1 MGGGFGHARRRSCGR
16 AQARV
21 PYHIARE
28 ATLRWSVEQ
37 RDRAL
42 PQESAPGGRV
52 VSRVANEAIIAAFQV
67 AFVGCQLQD
76 YKGWKRVAG
85 LPATSNKP
93 NDFIALKF
101 KLRDAERAEGE
112 AANILSTM
120 GGGGSDGGGAAGSGG
135 GAAGSGGGAP
145 GGGDG
150 GGSGGGG
157 SSDCS
162 DEYIR
167 SSICKKAPARNAG
180 KRKRVK

>member
-1 MGGGFGHARRRSCGR
+1 M
-16 AQARV
+16 
-21 PYHIARE
+21 
-28 ATLRWSVEQ
+28 
-37 RDRAL
+37 
-42 PQESAPGGRV
+42 
-52 VSRVANEAIIAAFQV
+52 SRVANEAIIAAFQV

-76 YKGWKRVAG
+76 YKRGKRVAG

-135 GAAGSGGGAP
+135 GAAGSS
-145 GGGDG
+145 GGDG

-167 SSICKKAPARNAG
+167 PPICKKAPARNAG